1 MNSPEFRKEVGNKI
15 KRAREKAKLTQ
26 VEVSEKAG
34 ISTNYYACV
43 ERGEVNIAA
52 ERLQKIGEVLGIKL
66 LNI

>member
-26 VEVSEKAG
+26 VEVAEKAG

>member
-1 MNSPEFRKEVGNKI
+1 MNSPEFRKEVGNKL
-15 KRAREKAKLTQ
+15 KKAREKAKLTQ
-26 VEVSEKAG
+26 VEVAEKAG

-52 ERLQKIGEVLGIKL
+52 ERLQQIAEVLGIKL

>member
-1 MNSPEFRKEVGNKI
+1 MNSPEFRKEVGDKL
-15 KRAREKAKLTQ
+15 KKARKKTKLTQ
-26 VEVSEKAG
+26 VEVAEKAG

-52 ERLQKIGEVLGIKL
+52 ERLQQIAEVLGIKL

>member
-1 MNSPEFRKEVGNKI
+1 MNSPEFRKEVGNKL

-26 VEVSEKAG
+26 VEVAGKAG

-52 ERLQKIGEVLGIKL
+52 ERLHQIAEVLGIKL

>member
-1 MNSPEFRKEVGNKI
+1 MNSPEFRREVGDKI
-15 KRAREKAKLTQ
+15 KKARQKANLTQ
-26 VEVSEKAG
+26 IDVAVKAG

-52 ERLQKIGEVLGIKL
+52 ERLQKIAEVLGIKL

>member
-1 MNSPEFRKEVGNKI
+1 MNSPEFRKEVGNKL
-15 KRAREKAKLTQ
+15 KKAREKAKLTQ
-26 VEVSEKAG
+26 VEVAEKAG

-52 ERLQKIGEVLGIKL
+52 ERLQKIAEVLGIKL